1 MIPIRQSL
9 ANIDKCVLF
18 IVTPEYLYKAWD
30 EKSKCNK
37 LSENNLYV
45 LWLVM

>member
-1 MIPIRQSL
+1 MIPTRQYL
-9 ANIDKCVLF
+9 ANIDKCVL
-18 IVTPEYLYKAWD
+18 VTPEYLYKAWD